1 MAAIGKVRAI
11 SLPSRISNVN
21 GRVPAHKGHF
31 VVYSAD
37 NKRFVVPLTYL
48 KCNIFR
54 ELLRMSEEEFGLPR
68 DGPITLPCD
77 AASMEYIVSLVRREV
92 SEDLETALI
101 LSILAFTSHCSPKL
115 PSMDFVNFVVYQL
128 LCKSQAEACIISFS
142 FSFFTSVFP

>member
-1 MAAIGKVRAI
+1 MKRLIDIARKWKKMAGIGKMRAI
-11 SLPSRISNVN
+11 SLPSRMSNVN
-21 GRVPAHKGHF
+21 DRVPAHKGHF

-54 ELLRMSEEEFGLPR
+54 GLLRMSEEEFGLPR

-77 AASMEYIVSLVRREV
+77 AASMEYIVSLVQREV

-101 LSILAFTSHCSPKL
+101 LSILAFTSHFSPKL
-115 PSMDFVNFVVYQL
+115 PSIDFVDVSL
-128 LCKSQAEACIISFS
+128 SSKSINI
-142 FSFFTSVFP
+142 